1 MSNYHEQADK
11 LGIPF
16 GFNINYD
23 KTLLE
28 NTISKIAEENRQL
41 TLQLSIKT
49 ARIHQLEG
57 LVIELYNKVDRL
69 INQAD
74 EGECI

>member
-1 MSNYHEQADK
+1 MSDYHSQAEK
-11 LGIPF
+11 MGIPF

-28 NTISKIAEENRQL
+28 NIINKISEENRQL
-41 TLQLSIKT
+41 TLQLSIRD

-69 INQAD
+69 INQAE

>member
-11 LGIPF
+11 MGIPF

-28 NTISKIAEENRQL
+28 NVISKISDENKQL
-41 TLQLSIKT
+41 TLQLSIRD
-49 ARIHQLEG
+49 ARIHQLES